1 MGAFEFQALDG
12 GRTEKGVIQADT
24 ARAARAQLRERG
36 LLPLEVREVKAES
49 AASWSL
55 AGQGSER
62 ALLLRQLA
70 TLLKAGLTLEEVLSV
85 LVEQADS
92 PALRRQLGA
101 IRSRVMEG
109 QSLSAAM
116 AEHARLFPYLY
127 TAAIAAGERAG
138 QLDSV
143 LERLADFAEQ
153 REAMNRG
160 LSLALIYPVL
170 LALIAI
176 AVVWGLIGFVV
187 PRVVGVFDQAAQEL
201 PLLTRSLLA
210 LSEFIAG
217 YGLLVIVGLGLGA
230 LALVVLLRRPGPRS
244 AIDRQ
249 LLRLPVLGRLVRA
262 RQTASFT
269 RTLAILV
276 SSAVPLV
283 EALKVSA
290 GVVGNRVV
298 RKDIER
304 VAAQV
309 REGVSLSRAL
319 DGASWLPPVA
329 RRLISGGER
338 SGELAPMLNH
348 TATIQERELNAAT
361 TVLLAVLQPVLILLV
376 GLMVL
381 YIVLAIMLPI
391 LSMSQLLA

>member
-1 MGAFEFQALDG
+1 MGAFEYQALEG
-12 GRTEKGVIQADT
+12 ERTQKGVIQADT

-36 LLPLEVREVKAES
+36 LLPLDVREVRAES
-49 AASWSL
+49 AGGWSL
-55 AGQGSER
+55 SGQGNER

-70 TLLKAGLTLEEVLSV
+70 TLLKAGLTLEEILSV

-92 PALRRQLGA
+92 AALRRQLGA
-101 IRSRVMEG
+101 IRARVMEG

-116 AEHARLFPYLY
+116 AEHPRLFPYMY

-138 QLDSV
+138 QLETV
-143 LERLADFAEQ
+143 LARLADFAEQ

-160 LSLALIYPVL
+160 VSLALVYPLL

-187 PRVVGVFDQAAQEL
+187 PRVVGVFEQAAQEL
-201 PLLTRSLLA
+201 PWLTRSLLA
-210 LSEFIAG
+210 LSDFIAA
-217 YGLLVIVGLGLGA
+217 YGVLVLAVLA
-230 LALVVLLRRPGPRS
+230 LAAVAGAVALRRPGPRRRV
-244 AIDRQ
+244 DGL
-249 LLRLPVLGRLVRA
+249 LLRLPLLGRLVRA

-298 RKDIER
+298 RADIER

-319 DGASWLPPVA
+319 NDADWLPPVA

-338 SGELAPMLNH
+338 SGELAPMLDH
-348 TATIQERELNAAT
+348 TAAIQERELNAAT
-361 TVLLAVLQPVLILLV
+361 TVLLAVLQPLLILLV

>member
-1 MGAFEFQALDG
+1 M
-12 GRTEKGVIQADT
+12 
-24 ARAARAQLRERG
+24 
-36 LLPLEVREVKAES
+36 
-49 AASWSL
+49 
-55 AGQGSER
+55 
-62 ALLLRQLA
+62 
-70 TLLKAGLTLEEVLSV
+70 
-85 LVEQADS
+85 
-92 PALRRQLGA
+92 
-101 IRSRVMEG
+101 
-109 QSLSAAM
+109 
-116 AEHARLFPYLY
+116 Y

-138 QLDSV
+138 QLETV
-143 LERLADFAEQ
+143 LARLADFAEQ

-160 LSLALIYPVL
+160 VSLALVYPLL

-187 PRVVGVFDQAAQEL
+187 PRVVGVFEQAAQEL
-201 PLLTRSLLA
+201 PWLTRSLLA
-210 LSEFIAG
+210 LSDFIAA
-217 YGLLVIVGLGLGA
+217 YGVLVLAVLA
-230 LALVVLLRRPGPRS
+230 LAAVAGAVALRRPGPRRRV
-244 AIDRQ
+244 DGL
-249 LLRLPVLGRLVRA
+249 LLRLPLLGRLVRA

-298 RKDIER
+298 RADIER

-319 DGASWLPPVA
+319 NDADWLPPVA

-338 SGELAPMLNH
+338 SGELAPMLDH
-348 TATIQERELNAAT
+348 TAAIQERELNAAT
-361 TVLLAVLQPVLILLV
+361 TVLLAVLQPLLILLV

>member
-1 MGAFEFQALDG
+1 MGAFEYKALEG
-12 GRTEKGVIQADT
+12 GRTQKGVIQADT
-24 ARAARAQLRERG
+24 ARAARSQLRDRG

-49 AASWSL
+49 ASSWSL
-55 AGQGSER
+55 SGQGNER

-116 AEHARLFPYLY
+116 AEHSRLFPYLF
-127 TAAIAAGERAG
+127 TSAIAAGERAG
-138 QLDSV
+138 QLETV

-160 LSLALIYPVL
+160 LSLALVYPVL

-187 PRVVGVFDQAAQEL
+187 PRVVGVFEQAAQEL
-201 PLLTRSLLA
+201 PFLTRSLLA
-210 LSEFIAG
+210 LSDFIAG
-217 YGLLVIVGLGLGA
+217 YGLLVIAGLVLSV
-230 LALVVLLRRPGPRS
+230 LALVILLRRPGPRL
-244 AIDRQ
+244 AADRL

-298 RKDIER
+298 RSDIER

-319 DGASWLPPVA
+319 EAAAWLPPVA